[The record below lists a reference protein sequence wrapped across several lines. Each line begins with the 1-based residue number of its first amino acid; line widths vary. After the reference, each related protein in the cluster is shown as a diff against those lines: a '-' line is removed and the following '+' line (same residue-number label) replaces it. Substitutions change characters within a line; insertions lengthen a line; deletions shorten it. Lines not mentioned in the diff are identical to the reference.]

1 MLAGPPMMALLEKA
15 LLGVTLLPLLISWVQ
30 LKPGLDE
37 DNKAGSDVG
46 EEVLMGAA
54 AEGGWEVRR
63 GDEILWEELGAGRPV
78 LCCSNAARAL
88 PISSRSSVLRCSSD
102 CCCLNV
108 MADNWCG
115 AGLFLVGKLPDLLPS
130 LS

>member
-1 MLAGPPMMALLEKA
+1 MLVGPPMMALLEKA
-15 LLGVTLLPLLISWVQ
+15 LLGVTLLPLLIGWVQ

-37 DNKAGSDVG
+37 DNNAGSEVG
-46 EEVLMGAA
+46 EALTAAGAA
-54 AEGGWEVRR
+54 DAWEVRR

-102 CCCLNV
+102 WCCLNV
-108 MADNWCG
+108 MADNWC
-115 AGLFLVGKLPDLLPS
+115 
-130 LS
+130 

>member
-54 AEGGWEVRR
+54 A
-63 GDEILWEELGAGRPV
+63 DRP
-78 LCCSNAARAL
+78 SQPARKRTA
-88 PISSRSSVLRCSSD
+88 RT
-102 CCCLNV
+102 
-108 MADNWCG
+108 
-115 AGLFLVGKLPDLLPS
+115 
-130 LS
+130 